1 MRLKL
6 NLIIEEESQGILM
19 LNDSKL
25 KKIVFPINTHASN
38 SIRDL
43 KSSIN
48 RFLSNLFKSIVEV
61 DNLFL
66 SEFLLLDEFETN
78 SILNNDDEVR

>member
-6 NLIIEEESQGILM
+6 NLILEEDSQRILVI
-19 LNDSKL
+19 NDSKF
-25 KKIVFPINTHASN
+25 KKIVFPVNTHASN

-43 KSSIN
+43 KLSITK
-48 RFLSNLFKSIVEV
+48 FLCNLFKSKLEVE
-61 DNLFL
+61 NLFL

-78 SILNNDDEVR
+78 MILNNDDEVR